1 MLDSDR
7 PPRFT
12 YEDYCQW
19 QGDERWEL
27 IDGEAFLMS
36 PAPRLRH
43 QRILGELHR
52 QMANF
57 LLGKSCQ
64 VFVAPVD
71 VRLPKWPGEPDAKVD
86 TVVQP
91 DLVVVCDPGKLD
103 DAGVR
108 GAPDLVIEI
117 LSPATASRDQVSKR
131 DLYLR
136 HGVRE
141 YWLVDPAGPSFR
153 IFQNQGGS
161 FVLQETLVSAV
172 LPGFVLDLLRF

>member
-1 MLDSDR
+1 MLDAER
-7 PPRFT
+7 PRRYT
-12 YEDYCQW
+12 YDDYCQW

-43 QRILGELHR
+43 QSIVGELNR
-52 QMANF
+52 QLANF
-57 LLGKSCQ
+57 LLDKPCR

-71 VRLPKWPGEPDAKVD
+71 VRLPHGDESDHEVD

-91 DLVVVCDPGKLD
+91 DLVVVCDSEKLD

-108 GAPDLVIEI
+108 GAPDLVVEI
-117 LSPATASRDQVSKR
+117 LSPATASRDEILKR
-131 DLYLR
+131 DLYQR

-141 YWLVDPAGPSFR
+141 YWLVDPAGPGFR
-153 IFQNQGGS
+153 IYRNGAGG
-161 FVLQETLVSAV
+161 FVLQSSLASSV
-172 LPGFVLDLLRF
+172 LPGFELDLRRF

>member
-12 YEDYCQW
+12 YEDYCRW

-71 VRLPKWPGEPDAKVD
+71 VRLPKRGEADAQVD

-103 DAGVR
+103 EAGVR
-108 GAPDLVIEI
+108 GGPDLVVEI
-117 LSPATASRDQVSKR
+117 LSSATASRDEVLKP

-153 IFQNQGGS
+153 IFRSEGGK

-172 LPGFVLDLLRF
+172 LPGFTLELQRF